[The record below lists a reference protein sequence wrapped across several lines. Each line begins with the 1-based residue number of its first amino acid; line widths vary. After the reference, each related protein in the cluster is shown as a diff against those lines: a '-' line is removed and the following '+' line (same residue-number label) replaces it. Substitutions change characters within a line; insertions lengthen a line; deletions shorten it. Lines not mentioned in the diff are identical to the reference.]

1 MTVFPLSRLV
11 LSSMGAVSSVWQM
24 CVCVWSLSH
33 SDTVLRNSYRAFVIK
48 TKGEGREQ
56 VLGGMD
62 GTGRNGSPALPDG
75 GNFAT
80 RVLLEQ
86 LSS

>member
-1 MTVFPLSRLV
+1 M
-11 LSSMGAVSSVWQM
+11 
-24 CVCVWSLSH
+24 
-33 SDTVLRNSYRAFVIK
+33 IK

-62 GTGRNGSPALPDG
+62 GTCRNGSPALPDG